1 MAMARSRNIGV
12 GVIIVALAVLG
23 FMGAM
28 IIKSTGLMVFTG
40 YGLLISIIIMVLTL
54 GNPFFRLP
62 VQVLSFGTHRLGI
75 FRKLPGGWHAE
86 IPRTSGVSC
95 ALNCQACELAWV
107 GCPIGMMQRF
117 VIEGRFPFYILG
129 VFLIF
134 GVTLGRTVCGWLC
147 PFGLL
152 LDCVNKVC
160 THKYEPPNW
169 LRMFKYVYII
179 GLVVLAAITAFV
191 VYCRY
196 LCFGAMLGIFPYWL
210 TWNTVGW
217 VWLIYHLG
225 VFAAYISLS
234 YYTHGRAWC
243 RYFCPLGGM
252 LGLFAPFSLIRVK
265 HDWKWCTDCK
275 ECVRICP
282 MGLDPRKQNLM
293 FRMECLNCGRCITT
307 CKTGSLAYSTPFT
320 LDAPSNTPTPE
331 GVEA

>member
-28 IIKSTGLMVFTG
+28 IINSTGLMVFTG